1 MLQPNVL
8 QSPVSPSSA
17 PSAASAGL
25 PPLDSQ
31 AFLKLL
37 VTQLQHQDPLSPAD
51 PGETVQQL
59 AALTQVSSLQEI
71 SALLRQLLGKGSS
84 YDPAAWLGRSAL
96 VPSSKALPR
105 EDGSYAGE
113 VLVDGPTEL
122 DITFTDANG
131 VVVHTEHHV
140 SAAKGAI
147 SFNWEGRVNG
157 EAVKGPLTIS
167 VAARGGMP
175 ASVGVWTTVTSVRG
189 PGGSSALV
197 ETPLGSFT
205 PDVVIDLQ

>member
-17 PSAASAGL
+17 LPAASAGL

-51 PGETVQQL
+51 PSETVQQL

-96 VPSSKALPR
+96 VPSSGASTGTAVSQALSTTRP
-105 EDGSYAGE
+105 
-113 VLVDGPTEL
+113 VLR
-122 DITFTDANG
+122 
-131 VVVHTEHHV
+131 
-140 SAAKGAI
+140 SAPYSPGI
-147 SFNWEGRVNG
+147 SR
-157 EAVKGPLTIS
+157 
-167 VAARGGMP
+167 
-175 ASVGVWTTVTSVRG
+175 
-189 PGGSSALV
+189 
-197 ETPLGSFT
+197 
-205 PDVVIDLQ
+205 